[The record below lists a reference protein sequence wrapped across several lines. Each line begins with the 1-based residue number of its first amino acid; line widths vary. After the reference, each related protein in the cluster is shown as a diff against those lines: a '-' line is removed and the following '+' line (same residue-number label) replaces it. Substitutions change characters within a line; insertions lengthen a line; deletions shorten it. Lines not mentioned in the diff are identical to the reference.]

1 MEYFLRKERKEK
13 REITPARWL
22 LQRHLDAR
30 LAITFLHAL
39 PLLPRYSSSFVSFD
53 HVFSPTRATIS
64 FFHLSN
70 DIASLVSPGAEVCS
84 DRGLS
89 PKIRARAGKLVSS
102 FRVRRGR
109 KRDFSRSSV
118 DDSSK
123 VGDNSFVSFAAVQS
137 KSLSYLRFRRT
148 LRVNFLAW
156 RDNLVA
162 KSLSTACRS
171 SLQPELILSKERDE
185 TRYASRSEER
195 R

>member
-1 MEYFLRKERKEK
+1 MASSK
-13 REITPARWL
+13 TPRCSPRNYISPRSTATPTL
-22 LQRHLDAR
+22 LLLHTPPPFRST
-30 LAITFLHAL
+30 TFF
-39 PLLPRYSSSFVSFD
+39 PM
-53 HVFSPTRATIS
+53 RATIS

-171 SLQPELILSKERDE
+171 SL
-185 TRYASRSEER
+185 
-195 R
+195 

>member
-1 MEYFLRKERKEK
+1 M
-13 REITPARWL
+13 
-22 LQRHLDAR
+22 
-30 LAITFLHAL
+30 LASQLHFSTL
-39 PLLPRYSSSFVSFD
+39 YRYSHATPPPHFSSVSFD

-70 DIASLVSPGAEVCS
+70 DKPSFTRSGSLLGSRPLA
-84 DRGLS
+84 R
-89 PKIRARAGKLVSS
+89 IWARAGKLVSS

-123 VGDNSFVSFAAVQS
+123 VGDNSFLSFAAVQS

-162 KSLSTACRS
+162 KSLSTVCRS

-195 R
+195 H

>member
-1 MEYFLRKERKEK
+1 MASSK
-13 REITPARWL
+13 TPRCSPRNYISPRSTATPTL
-22 LQRHLDAR
+22 LL
-30 LAITFLHAL
+30 LHT
-39 PLLPRYSSSFVSFD
+39 PVSFD
-53 HVFSPTRATIS
+53 HVFSNA
-64 FFHLSN
+64 SN
-70 DIASLVSPGAEVCS
+70 DLLLPSFERHCKPSFTRSASLLGSRPLA
-84 DRGLS
+84 R
-89 PKIRARAGKLVSS
+89 IRARAGKLVSS

-123 VGDNSFVSFAAVQS
+123 VGDNSFLSFAAVQS